1 MLGFE
6 LKAVW
11 IKMIIII
18 RYDRVA
24 LEKYPFAFAK
34 FITLKINVWYD
45 ECYL

>member
-24 LEKYPFAFAK
+24 LEKDPLRY
-34 FITLKINVWYD
+34 VWYD
-45 ECYL
+45 KCCL